1 MSMRCDVITLCLLGA
16 VACAEP
22 GNKDAHLSGPD
33 ATEATR
39 AVSAWA
45 ASVDADTM
53 RARPVRCDLPVAAA
67 EGAEVTVHRPND
79 STTRIVVEYRGPNG
93 RAIENYY
100 ARSDVVRLF
109 VRVDESYPD
118 GTPRWPGKRNEDS
131 LWFAEGKVERWVDSL
146 NRSRSLGV
154 RSVGARA
161 GNIQRFYDDWRQ
173 AVRNCR

>member
-1 MSMRCDVITLCLLGA
+1 MTVTRAVVSLVGA
-16 VACAEP
+16 IACAEP
-22 GNKDAHLSGPD
+22 GNKDAHLSGPE
-33 ATEATR
+33 ATDATR

-45 ASVDADTM
+45 ASVDADT
-53 RARPVRCDLPVAAA
+53 ARIKPLRCDVPESVAD
-67 EGAEVTVHRPND
+67 GGVVYVHRPND
-79 STTRIVVEYRGPNG
+79 STTRIVVDYRGLNG
-93 RAIENYY
+93 RAIDNYY

-118 GTPRWPGKRNEDS
+118 GTPRWPGKRKEDS
-131 LWFAEGKVERWVDSL
+131 LWFTDGKVERWVDSL

-161 GNIQRFYDDWRQ
+161 SNIQGSYDDWRQ